1 MSNEEIREKILA
13 EAMAELKAKASEVIG
28 GIMSDLYSDYLPH
41 VVGDTDANI
50 SYRVE
55 GCLQNMAQGKFEHIG
70 GDLAWVNDSYGY
82 SHSISLTT
90 YQRALKNLCDL
101 MGETI
106 TNNRIKQLESD
117 IELLQNQLRDAYRR

>member
-1 MSNEEIREKILA
+1 MNNEEIREKILT
-13 EAMAELKAKASEVIG
+13 EALAELREKVG
-28 GIMSDLYSDYLPH
+28 GVVNEIAGNLYSDYLPH

-50 SYRVE
+50 SCRVE
-55 GCLQNMAQGKFEHIG
+55 GCLQNMAQGKLEHIG

-82 SHSISLTT
+82 SHSISLAA
-90 YQRALKNLCDL
+90 YQGALKNLCDL

-117 IELLQNQLRDAYRR
+117 VESLQNQLRDAYRR

>member
-1 MSNEEIREKILA
+1 MNNEEIREKVLTQA
-13 EAMAELKAKASEVIG
+13 LAELKEKAGEVITS
-28 GIMSDLYSDYLPH
+28 IMGDLYSGYLPH

-82 SHSISLTT
+82 SHAISLTT

-106 TNNRIKQLESD
+106 TNNRIKQLEGD
-117 IELLQNQLRDAYRR
+117 VELLQTQLRDAYRR